1 MKKNYGIELLRIISM
16 IMVVIL
22 HILGKNNLLWNNI
35 IEVNSSKYFLVW
47 LLEIACLCAVN
58 CYALI
63 SGFVGINAKY
73 SYKRLIYIWL
83 QVVFY
88 SFGIYL
94 IFCCCGWASFKKY
107 DVLFYFFPVMHEH
120 YWYVSAYFGLFF
132 IIPILNIFIKNSS
145 QFYQRMIILL
155 LVIIFSILPTIFNT
169 DALNI
174 KYGYHVLW
182 LMILYLIGAYIKN
195 NNLNLKYQKIKW
207 FLCYVLIVL
216 FAFLTKYYCHLFSNF
231 NTIKKY
237 ESFIIQYNSPL
248 ILLSSLALFMYF
260 VNLKLDNKGVIISFF
275 SKLTFAIYIIHEHN
289 LIRNKFI
296 INHFSYLVNLN
307 NFWMLINIF
316 LIMFVISSICMII
329 DFLRLKFFDLLHVDA
344 YLNRFEVYLKQK
356 FCLTNFDDV

>member
-22 HILGKNNLLWNNI
+22 HVLGKNNLLWNNTI
-35 IEVNSSKYFLVW
+35 QVNSSKYFLIW

-73 SYKRLIYIWL
+73 NYKRLIYIWL

-107 DVLFYFFPVMHEH
+107 DILYYLFPVMHAH

-132 IIPILNIFIKNSS
+132 FIPILNTFIKNSP
-145 QFYQRMIILL
+145 QFQKKVVILL
-155 LVIIFSILPTIFNT
+155 LIIVFSFLPTIFCI
-169 DALNI
+169 DAFNI

-182 LMILYLIGAYIKN
+182 LMILYLIGAYIKVN
-195 NNLNLKYQKIKW
+195 DLNLKYHKIKW
-207 FLCYVLIVL
+207 LLFYFLIVIL
-216 FAFLTKYYCHLFSNF
+216 TFLIKYYCHLFANY
-231 NTIKKY
+231 NTIKNY
-237 ESFIIQYNSPL
+237 ELFLVQYNSPF

-260 VNLKLDNKGVIISFF
+260 INLKLDNSGVIISFF

-289 LIRNKFI
+289 LVRNKFI
-296 INHFSYLVNLN
+296 INRFCYLVDYNT
-307 NFWMLINIF
+307 FWVLINVLFIMF
-316 LIMFVISSICMII
+316 LISIICMII
-329 DFLRLKFFDLLHVDA
+329 DFLRLKLFELLHFDV
-344 YLNRFEVYLKQK
+344 YLNKFEIFLKRK
-356 FCLTNFDDV
+356 FCLPNFDDV